1 MESLLKRARDFM
13 LSRDKAEQKPEE
25 DEKVVEKSSQDN
37 EQPEVHPPP
46 AFVTTEI
53 VPMESS
59 PSERRSTRPRR
70 EKGKSVEKPIEPV
83 EPIEPV
89 LPIEEKKKVLRS
101 KKHVTFLEPAKEDE
115 VPSSV
120 VVDQIEKTTVVAAA
134 PTLLPAVV
142 AVQKSPCEASVGK
155 TVATEKDQTESL
167 EITTTD
173 PEAITH
179 F

>member
-25 DEKVVEKSSQDN
+25 DEKVVEKSSKDN
-37 EQPEVHPPP
+37 EQPEVQTPP

-70 EKGKSVEKPIEPV
+70 EKGKSVEKPV

-120 VVDQIEKTTVVAAA
+120 VVDQIEKTTIVAAA

-142 AVQKSPCEASVGK
+142 AVQKSPCEANVCK
-155 TVATEKDQTESL
+155 TVAAEKDQTESL
-167 EITTTD
+167 EVTST
-173 PEAITH
+173 EAAEVITH